1 MIKSVTIVMINKIF
15 NILWFNSLQVMSLNK
30 GKNVLNIL
38 HQFTIG
44 FCLHGVNI
52 VLVISF

>member
-1 MIKSVTIVMINKIF
+1 MIKSVTIVMINIV
-15 NILWFNSLQVMSLNK
+15 LWFNSLQVMSLNK